1 MLSLCCRPA
10 HHSCCRAPELQTIAK
25 RKQNPES
32 CPAAQDADEL
42 FDAFKCIE
50 TLLIQRR
57 SQMAAW
63 SSLSV
68 VASTTTDEP
77 TADKVCGV
85 TLWLVVWVRS
95 GIRVGLQGVVMLI
108 AALAHVPR

>member
-1 MLSLCCRPA
+1 MRGVDLGSLQE
-10 HHSCCRAPELQTIAK
+10 SAK
-25 RKQNPES
+25 TLTNPEFGTS
-32 CPAAQDADEL
+32 PPQDADEL

-68 VASTTTDEP
+68 VAHT
-77 TADKVCGV
+77 TADAPAASQP
-85 TLWLVVWVRS
+85 VRRCS
-95 GIRVGLQGVVMLI
+95 TKRVRTV
-108 AALAHVPR
+108 

>member
-1 MLSLCCRPA
+1 VLAEPLLPPCTALMLPSTQAANHR
-10 HHSCCRAPELQTIAK
+10 Q
-25 RKQNPES
+25 RKQNPKS

-63 SSLSV
+63 SSLSA
-68 VASTTTDEP
+68 VASTTSDGP
-77 TADKVCGV
+77 TTDKVCGV

-95 GIRVGLQGVVMLI
+95 GI
-108 AALAHVPR
+108 